1 MDDFSKHTD
10 EVLLALIRDDDQQ
23 AFKALYDRYW
33 TPLWSYA
40 RNAMADSDDAEDIVQ
55 ELFMALWEK
64 RGSLQINTSLK
75 AYLFRATL
83 NKVIDRIDRSKYRL
97 SYLEDLKYTYDRG
110 NYTTDG
116 RLFERELEQR
126 FEACVDQMPPKMR
139 TIFTLSR
146 LQMMTHQQIS
156 DSLKISRDNVNRQ
169 IKNALILL
177 KKSLLVVAAV
187 LILNYFL
194 P

>member
-1 MDDFSKHTD
+1 MNDFSKRTD
-10 EVLLALIRDDDQQ
+10 DVLLALIRDDDQQ
-23 AFKALYDRYW
+23 AFRALYDRYW
-33 TPLWSYA
+33 TTLWSYA
-40 RNAMADSDDAEDIVQ
+40 RNAMADPDDAEDVVQ
-55 ELFMALWEK
+55 ELFMTLWEK
-64 RGSLQINTSLK
+64 RDSLQINSSLK

-83 NKVIDRIDRSKYRL
+83 NKVIDRIDRSKYRR
-97 SYLEDLKYTYDRG
+97 SYLQDLKQTYSEG

-116 RLFERELEQR
+116 KLFEKELEQR
-126 FEACVDQMPPKMR
+126 FEACVDKMPPKMR

-177 KKSLLVVAAV
+177 KKSLLAVPLV
-187 LILNYFL
+187 LILKYFL